1 MVAQHSLDGPDI
13 PESTL
18 HALID
23 QASVKWP
30 EPWASVSVQA
40 LKTRQVTGIPIKE
53 YVPDELVN
61 GRIALVG
68 DAAHVPAPVTASGF
82 NESLRDAT
90 VLGKVVVKDIIGN
103 EVVKALEKYEAN
115 RLDKVRGMVQSG
127 KWFSQS
133 FGRP

>member
-30 EPWASVSVQA
+30 EPWASVTVQA

-90 VLGKVVVKDIIGN
+90 VLGKVVVKGIIGMKQTVWIKYV
-103 EVVKALEKYEAN
+103 EWYSLESGLVSL
-115 RLDKVRGMVQSG
+115 LDDHK
-127 KWFSQS
+127 
-133 FGRP
+133 